1 MSGDGSWSQI
11 FWPVHTA
18 HGKEY
23 LTLAVNNTEIGR
35 GPRTKQC
42 AFWQKYLPQLMKDTC
57 NLKIKINP
65 QFDQ

>member
-23 LTLAVNNTEIGR
+23 LTLAVNSTEIGR